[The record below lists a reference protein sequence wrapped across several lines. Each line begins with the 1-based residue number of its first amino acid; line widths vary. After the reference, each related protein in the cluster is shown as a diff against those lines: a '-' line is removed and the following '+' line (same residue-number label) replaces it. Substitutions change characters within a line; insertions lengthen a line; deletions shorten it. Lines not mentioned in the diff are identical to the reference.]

1 VRKKTKRETPP
12 SGALTDRER
21 RYGQHYALLHNLF
34 LQTINFIV
42 VGQYL
47 QLYASDVLG
56 FEPTRIAA
64 IIGVIPLVAFLR
76 FFILG
81 WVRNFGRGRL
91 LTATAIARLI
101 VLVVMLA
108 LPVELMSFGVL
119 LTLLL
124 IFTVAQQFGTGTV
137 WGSLMRDI
145 TTESDRGQ
153 FFARMRFSFTAVN
166 AATLLVFSLVITTE
180 MTPNTYKALLGLA
193 IIGQLNTLIWASK
206 IPDKP
211 DDGISPERRPIG
223 GYKRFIITLRTSP
236 LLRLPLVISVLIQ
249 LSLMPLM
256 AVYLRTMLNVPA
268 QLVSFYLL
276 STTLGAALGFLIW
289 GRIADTL
296 GFRPM
301 LSGLLVLSVAV
312 APVYLL
318 LSPFDQASTFSFT
331 DIDLSQ
337 AVTTIALIIIGFI
350 TGGLSSGT
358 GIATTTIEQ
367 HHVRR
372 RDALESLNIYGVF
385 IGLVASGVT
394 LFSGFYLE
402 SIALPRGVTEF
413 GNGIF
418 YFDWV
423 KAWLVVM
430 VPFFQLVILAVVHRL
445 PNTHPNF
452 EMDDFFGSLWN
463 NPVRTIFAQ
472 RKLYDEDEKRRAN
485 LARWLGQSDNPLAI
499 KTLTELSTDPSY
511 DVKAE
516 AIRSLGLSQSNDAGA
531 ALLEILVDKER
542 IHLVDHVAW
551 ALGELRYKPAVPAI
565 RKGLAP
571 GVPNRIRAM
580 AARALGR
587 IGDPVAIPDL
597 FSVLGEPEASLHIKS
612 SCVRALIS
620 LNARDHAPIL
630 FQELD
635 NLGTRNERF
644 ELVAAFG
651 EWMKTPIEWVLR
663 ANTKITLT
671 QALEIRAEEMPS
683 IWAKTRG
690 ALLDSISAHDLE
702 ALHRAVRVEIDLRPD
717 RDRDLYESLA
727 GVVGKRTKWAATCS
741 LAAGIALFAPIR
753 KPSKSD
759 Q

>member
-1 VRKKTKRETPP
+1 MSKGTKKKSAP
-12 SGALTDRER
+12 SGTFTDKER
-21 RYGQHYALLHNLF
+21 RGGQRYALLHNLF

-81 WVRNFGRGRL
+81 WVRNFGRARL
-91 LTATAIARLI
+91 LTATAVARLI
-101 VLVVMLA
+101 VLAVMLV
-108 LPVELMSFGVL
+108 LPVEWMSFGVL

-124 IFTVAQQFGTGTV
+124 VFTIAQQFGTGVV

-145 TTESDRGQ
+145 TTDSDRGQ
-153 FFARMRFSFTAVN
+153 FFARMRFAFTAVN
-166 AATLLVFSLVITTE
+166 AATLFVFSLVITSE
-180 MTPNTYKALLGLA
+180 MTPGTYKALLGLA
-193 IIGQLNTLIWASK
+193 IVGQLNTLLWASK
-206 IPDKP
+206 IPDKS
-211 DDGISPERRPIG
+211 DDGTPSGRRSLG
-223 GYKRFIITLRTSP
+223 GYKRFVITLRTSP
-236 LLRLPLVISVLIQ
+236 LLRLPLVISILIQ

-268 QLVSFYLL
+268 KLVSFFLL
-276 STTLGAALGFLIW
+276 STTLGAAIGFLIW

-318 LSPFDQASTFSFT
+318 LSPFDPASTFSFT

-337 AVTTIALIIIGFI
+337 AVTAIALILIGFI
-350 TGGLSSGT
+350 SGGLTSGT
-358 GIATTTIEQ
+358 GIATTTVEQ

-372 RDALESLNIYGVF
+372 RYALESLNIYGVVV
-385 IGLVASGVT
+385 GLVASATT

-402 SIALPRGVTEF
+402 IIALPRGVTEF

-423 KAWLVVM
+423 KAWLVVV
-430 VPFFQLVILAVVHRL
+430 VPFFQLLILTFVRRL
-445 PNTHPNF
+445 PNTHPSF

-463 NPVRTIFAQ
+463 NPVKTLFAQ
-472 RKLYDEDEKRRAN
+472 RKLYIEDEQRRAS

-499 KTLTELSTDPSY
+499 QTLIELSTDPSY

-516 AIRSLGLSQSNDAGA
+516 AVRSLGLSQSKKAGA
-531 ALLEILVDKER
+531 ALLEILVDEER

-565 RKGLAP
+565 RNGLSP
-571 GVPNRIRAM
+571 EFPNRIRAM

-587 IGDPVAIPDL
+587 IGDPAAIPDL
-597 FSVLGEPEASLHIKS
+597 ISALEEPEASLHIKS
-612 SCVRALIS
+612 SCIRALIS
-620 LNARDHAPIL
+620 LDARDHAPLL
-630 FQELD
+630 FQGLD

-663 ANTKITLT
+663 ANTNITLT
-671 QALEIRAEEMPS
+671 QALEMQAEEMPTN
-683 IWAKTRG
+683 WMNTRG
-690 ALLDSISAHDLE
+690 ALLDSISAHDLD
-702 ALHRAVRVEIDLRPD
+702 ALRSAYRIEIDLRAD
-717 RDRDLYESLA
+717 RDRDLFEALA
-727 GVVGKRTKWAATCS
+727 EVIGNRTEWAATCS
-741 LAAGIALFAPIR
+741 LAAGIVLFAPVR
-753 KPSKSD
+753 KSS
-759 Q
+759 

>member
-1 VRKKTKRETPP
+1 MEQVKKETNRKTPP
-12 SGALTDRER
+12 PGALTDKER
-21 RYGQHYALLHNLF
+21 RNGQHYALLHNLF
-34 LQTINFIV
+34 LQTITFIV

-64 IIGVIPLVAFLR
+64 IIGAIPLVAFLR
-76 FFILG
+76 FFILD

-91 LTATAIARLI
+91 LTASAIARLI

-108 LPVELMSFGVL
+108 LPVEWMSFGVL

-124 IFTVAQQFGTGTV
+124 VFTIAQQFGTGTV

-145 TTESDRGQ
+145 TTDSDRGQ
-153 FFARMRFSFTAVN
+153 FFARMRFAFTAVN
-166 AATLLVFSLVITTE
+166 AATLLVFSLVITSE
-180 MTPNTYKALLGLA
+180 MTPGTYKALLGLA
-193 IIGQLNTLIWASK
+193 IVGQINTLIWASR
-206 IPDKP
+206 IPDKS
-211 DDGISPERRPIG
+211 DTGTSSGRRSLG

-236 LLRLPLVISVLIQ
+236 LLRLPLVISVLVQ

-268 QLVSFYLL
+268 QLVSFFLL
-276 STTLGAALGFLIW
+276 SMTIGAAIGFLIW

-301 LSGLLVLSVAV
+301 LSGILVLSVAV
-312 APVYLL
+312 APAYLL
-318 LSPFDQASTFSFT
+318 LSPFDPASTFSFT

-337 AVTTIALIIIGFI
+337 AVTVIALIVIGFI
-350 TGGLSSGT
+350 SGGLTSGI
-358 GIATTTIEQ
+358 GIAMTTVEQ

-372 RDALESLNIYGVF
+372 RDALESLNIYGVL
-385 IGLVASGVT
+385 IGLVASGVA

-402 SIALPRGVTEF
+402 VIALPRGVTEF

-423 KAWLVVM
+423 KAWLVIV
-430 VPFFQLVILAVVHRL
+430 VPFFQLMILTLVRHL
-445 PNTHPNF
+445 PNTHPSF

-463 NPVRTIFAQ
+463 NPVKTLFAQ
-472 RKLYDEDEKRRAN
+472 RKLYDEDEKRRTN

-499 KTLTELSTDPSY
+499 QTLIELSTDPSY

-516 AIRSLGLSQSNDAGA
+516 AIRSLGLSQSSKAGS

-565 RKGLAP
+565 RNGLSP
-571 GVPNRIRAM
+571 EFPNRIRAM

-587 IGDPVAIPDL
+587 IGDPAATPDL
-597 FSVLGEPEASLHIKS
+597 ISVLEEPEASLHIKS
-612 SCVRALIS
+612 SCIRALVS
-620 LNARDHAPIL
+620 LDARDHATLL
-630 FQELD
+630 FQGLD

-663 ANTKITLT
+663 ASTNISLT
-671 QALEIRAEEMPS
+671 QALEIRAEEMPT
-683 IWAKTRG
+683 IWLKTRG
-690 ALLDSISAHDLE
+690 ALLDSISGHDLE
-702 ALHRAVRVEIDLRPD
+702 ALRDAFRAEIDARPD
-717 RDRDLYESLA
+717 RDTDLYESLA
-727 GVVGKRTKWAATCS
+727 DVVGKRTEWAATCS
-741 LAAGIALFAPIR
+741 LAASIVLFAPIR
-753 KPSKSD
+753 KRS
-759 Q
+759 